1 MRLSGELLIFHY
13 IDIIIDIPTIAGQ
26 FKQTTIQTNKDKTNN
41 RKQTTKQPNSKQNKA
56 KMGGEL
62 NQQWDSI

>member
-26 FKQTTIQTNKDKTNN
+26 FKQTKTKQTTNN
-41 RKQTTKQPNSKQNKA
+41 KKQTTKQPNSKQNKA